1 MSTLPPRAVLVTR
14 KTELDELIAKVGTLA
29 QARFVLKSR
38 GLGAQ
43 ATSPIDE
50 LNHRHER
57 QEAAIHEVLGA
68 LPRTWRRAR
77 VSREELDRFL
87 FEPEDFVIALGQD
100 GLVAN
105 TAKYLVGQPVLG
117 INPLPELYEGVLV
130 RYPSAA
136 AADAFATFEQH
147 RLTTESRTM
156 VQATLADGQRL
167 VALNEIFIGH
177 RSHQSA
183 RYRLDFVG
191 RSERQSS
198 SGVIVSTGT
207 GASGWARSIAN
218 SRRETPPMPSP
229 TDPFLA
235 FFVREAWPSRA
246 TGATLTQGVVAP
258 EQPLVL
264 TSEMNE
270 GGTLFGDGLE
280 SDRLDLPWGQVATLG
295 LAPHALQLAR
305 V

>member
-14 KTELDELIAKVGTLA
+14 RTELDELVAKVGTLS

-38 GLGAQ
+38 GLGDQ
-43 ATSPIDE
+43 IDE
-50 LNHRHER
+50 LVHRHER
-57 QEAAIHEVLGA
+57 QESATHEVLAA
-68 LPRTWRRAR
+68 LPRTWRKAR
-77 VSREELDRFL
+77 VSREALDRFL
-87 FEPEDFVIALGQD
+87 FEPEDFVVALGQD

-136 AADAFATFEQH
+136 APDAFSTFEAG
-147 RLTTESRTM
+147 RLSTESRTM

-183 RYRLDFVG
+183 RYRLESRG

-198 SGVIVSTGT
+198 SGVIISTGT

-218 SRRETPPMPSP
+218 GRRENPPMPGPS
-229 TDPFLA
+229 DPLLA

-246 TGATLTQGVVAP
+246 TGATLTEGVVAP

-280 SDRLDLPWGQVATLG
+280 SDHLDLPWGQVATVG
-295 LAPHALQLAR
+295 VAPHALQLAR